1 MGHGRNRPKE
11 IVFCTNMGNRRF
23 GKFYKFRILQ
33 NPELKKNT
41 RAFFGQSSAAS
52 ETAFEVDKAK
62 FFENQSASSEQMA
75 HIPPAGKVG
84 CGGNFQA
91 SERLKNFVNES
102 SRDYR
107 RDAKNFFGGATS
119 MGASSHESSRGSQ
132 F

>member
-11 IVFCTNMGNRRF
+11 IVFCTNMGNRRV
-23 GKFYKFRILQ
+23 GKFDKFRILQ

-84 CGGNFQA
+84 LNDIFSG
-91 SERLKNFVNES
+91 EREVEEFRE
-102 SRDYR
+102 
-107 RDAKNFFGGATS
+107 
-119 MGASSHESSRGSQ
+119 
-132 F
+132 